1 MIRVRSV
8 KNETCLEKEMSKERD
23 AQDKRCREKEMSLMS
38 IKKEVASK
46 K

>member
-8 KNETCLEKEMSKERD
+8 KNEKCREKEMSKERD
-23 AQDKRCREKEMSLMS
+23 ARDKRCSEKEMSMVS
-38 IKKEVASK
+38 RKKEVASK